1 MLIAGNATFG
11 VANWNTTEQ
20 YLEEDGGPPNLAL
33 AQEIFPYARTAMILF
48 SCGRV
53 ILFLM
58 SLKYPQVS
66 KSFIYYELLNLV
78 IDSLLPTDT
87 KFNVRMLTLVLT
99 NIISFMTNYFHALPS
114 VIVLC
119 I

>member
-1 MLIAGNATFG
+1 MLIAGTATFG

-58 SLKYPQVS
+58 SLKFPQVS

-99 NIISFMTNYFHALPS
+99 NIISFTSFYFDALPA